1 MNHAVIS
8 MCSDSYRETETRLSD
23 GQESHRNNPFPGGS
37 LPTVEMTEGACCWA
51 TTLSQHNSR
60 PTTIIEIQLVSCLQ
74 LDSTAVCRLPPS
86 P

>member
-8 MCSDSYRETETRLSD
+8 NHSVLALCVGGEKSY
-23 GQESHRNNPFPGGS
+23 RNNPFPGRS

-60 PTTIIEIQLVSCLQ
+60 PTTIIEIQPVGCLQ
-74 LDSTAVCRLPPS
+74 LDSTAVCKLPPS